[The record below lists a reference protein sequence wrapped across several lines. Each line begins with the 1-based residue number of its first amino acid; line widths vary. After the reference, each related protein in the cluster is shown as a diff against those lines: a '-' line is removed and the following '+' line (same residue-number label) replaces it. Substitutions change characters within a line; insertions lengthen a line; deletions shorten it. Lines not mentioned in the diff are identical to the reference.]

1 MSFLCALSTY
11 IVEMVS
17 ISAEIVHVRIVH
29 WKFLQ
34 HVGTDYSLSLSCWF
48 CLGFLIS

>member
-1 MSFLCALSTY
+1 VSFLCSLSTY

-34 HVGTDYSLSLSCWF
+34 QVERMIHSLYPA
-48 CLGFLIS
+48 GFVLDF